1 MNEFLLRFPE
11 SPNLS
16 EDGWW
21 FRLRKYRDELLEA
34 SDWAVLPDSPANK
47 TAWETYRQALRD
59 LPANTTDPKNPD
71 IPQKP
76 LA

>member
-1 MNEFLLRFPE
+1 MTEYELRFPE
-11 SPNLS
+11 NSNLS

-21 FRLRKYRDELLEA
+21 ARLRIYRDELLTQ
-34 SDWAVLPDSPANK
+34 SDWAMLSDTPTDK
-47 TAWETYRQALRD
+47 TAWEIYRQALRD

-76 LA
+76 